1 MGFICAVTDRS
12 SNHTEVVGN
21 KKSFNTDSA
30 PFDKASRLNC
40 QLKFFGFKPKRF
52 ISSYAKKPRIICKV
66 KSKGVASLG
75 GLAGASNKIGNDVDR
90 QMSALYQHQMM
101 QGIQNSAQGYGQLA
115 MAQNAMM
122 QPNRGYILD
131 GAQAKCGLLTQGGMF
146 GGQFI

>member
-12 SNHTEVVGN
+12 GNHAEVVGN

-66 KSKGVASLG
+66 KANRKPIKTRLCDD
-75 GLAGASNKIGNDVDR
+75 IGR
-90 QMSALYQHQMM
+90 QIAALYQGQMNRGM
-101 QGIQNSAQGYGQLA
+101 QNTFTGYSQIA
-115 MAQNAMM
+115 AAQNAAQQQMT
-122 QPNRGYILD
+122 
-131 GAQAKCGLLTQGGMF
+131 GAQAALSQQSGLVTGIGLGFLQGVN
-146 GGQFI
+146 